1 VGIKLT
7 PELAAQKG
15 TTVFGDDQGEDND
28 DQGQNPGKG
37 KKK

>member
-7 PELAAQKG
+7 PELAQQKG
-15 TTVFGDDQGEDND
+15 VSIYGED
-28 DQGQNPGKG
+28 DQGQNDDDQGKG